1 MGRSKQKLHALTYL
15 LCAILLMIRVADAGS
30 KPTEQTLS
38 ASNANLAQLIGA
50 IREQAKSLETSSGM
64 RLSFRSFAAAY
75 KISRQSVSYSD
86 YVVARLLYEA
96 SRDAGFWNLHWTI
109 MDQPPNYDNI
119 WRQWQRVTHASPLMP
134 TASAE
139 CDELSALYAFLA
151 GRAGIKGVGLFWP
164 FPNHTVA
171 VWVMR
176 PAGRVPIRVVIP
188 NLRFSLG

>member
-50 IREQAKSLETSSGM
+50 IREKAKSLETSSGM

-75 KISRQSVSYSD
+75 KISPQSVSYSD

-96 SRDAGFWNLHWTI
+96 SRMRVSGIFIGPSWISRLTPIIFGDSGNGSLTR
-109 MDQPPNYDNI
+109 
-119 WRQWQRVTHASPLMP
+119 RQ
-134 TASAE
+134 
-139 CDELSALYAFLA
+139 
-151 GRAGIKGVGLFWP
+151 
-164 FPNHTVA
+164 
-171 VWVMR
+171 
-176 PAGRVPIRVVIP
+176 
-188 NLRFSLG
+188 